1 MTSRTGAQDYVHG
14 YSGREATRLVDQAT
28 TLTELL
34 HHDTHY
40 PAGARVLEA
49 GCGVGAQTVTLATR
63 SPGAAI
69 LSVDISSASIAA
81 ARERVRTAGVTNVTF
96 QQADLYALPF
106 APRSFDHVF
115 VCFVLEHL
123 PRPSEALAALR
134 GVIRPGGTITVIEGD
149 HGSTYFHPESP
160 YARRAIQ
167 CLIDLQAR
175 AGGDS
180 LIGRSL
186 YPLMTAAG
194 FDRIDVSPRMVYVDS
209 SRPQLVEGFTR
220 RTFTA
225 MVEAVG
231 THAVANGLIDAESW
245 ARGIRDLYRTAE
257 PDGTFCYT
265 FFKAVARV
273 DGAMP

>member
-1 MTSRTGAQDYVHG
+1 M
-14 YSGREATRLVDQAT
+14 
-28 TLTELL
+28 
-34 HHDTHY
+34 
-40 PAGARVLEA
+40 
-49 GCGVGAQTVTLATR
+49 
-63 SPGAAI
+63 
-69 LSVDISSASIAA
+69 
-81 ARERVRTAGVTNVTF
+81 
-96 QQADLYALPF
+96 
-106 APRSFDHVF
+106 
-115 VCFVLEHL
+115 
-123 PRPSEALAALR
+123 
-134 GVIRPGGTITVIEGD
+134 IRPGGTITVIEGD

-194 FDRIDVSPRMVYVDS
+194 FDWIDVSPRMVYVDS

-231 THAVANGLIDAESW
+231 THAVASGLIDAESW

-273 DGAMP
+273 GGAMP